1 MVAIERGKSRS
12 EGLCKQLN
20 THTHTHADS
29 RITNDTK
36 ISLGGVCVRVCIVK
50 RGLGEMIRSR
60 RCVKK
65 NGMAS
70 DGFPSPCEKK
80 CRESEKVAL

>member
-1 MVAIERGKSRS
+1 MCIMCRQEMEGFFYIFFWFLFFSVFRPVKLKWWPTGKSRS

-50 RGLGEMIRSR
+50 RGLGEMI
-60 RCVKK
+60 
-65 NGMAS
+65 
-70 DGFPSPCEKK
+70 
-80 CRESEKVAL
+80 